1 MSRLWDPLVCHSST
15 GSLDLGALVFK
26 QSIPWVFYTISNI
39 HEFLITQFLQGRK
52 CLFWSIIKLNK
63 DYVQGRKL
71 LQVARKDSF
80 LWYIG
85 AEFCKWID
93 GGYPGRGGLRSSS
106 AGNTPVSS
114 AFFLEWT
121 VIHLG
126 GIFGILSKA
135 NLLYLFLYFYL
146 NIIFNFCDVFVKI
159 LNFTFIIH
167 FRRISAGGICK
178 IQPQDFN
185 SNIFRIV

>member
-93 GGYPGRGGLRSSS
+93 GGYPGRGVSASPPLVLPPFHPLFFGMNSDTFGRYFWYFIKGKSSVFIS
-106 AGNTPVSS
+106 
-114 AFFLEWT
+114 
-121 VIHLG
+121 
-126 GIFGILSKA
+126 
-135 NLLYLFLYFYL
+135 LFLFKHYIQFL
-146 NIIFNFCDVFVKI
+146 WRLCQNTQFNIHHSFPADI
-159 LNFTFIIH
+159 
-167 FRRISAGGICK
+167 RRRDLQNSAPGF
-178 IQPQDFN
+178 QF
-185 SNIFRIV
+185 